1 MVSQKKKKI
10 IFVFLECFHMHRNL
24 EGEDGIRAS
33 KIKGKEA
40 GIKSL
45 TSHVN
50 YLMKLLNQNYNKFKP

>member
-1 MVSQKKKKI
+1 
-10 IFVFLECFHMHRNL
+10 MHRNL